1 MARKLMHLCDTST
14 LTDLKLFQFGSDQ
27 YSAKLPDRPILSA
40 HYTIHY
46 VFSGSGNVRIGN
58 TTYPVSPGAVFVVFP
73 NQIRQ
78 IIPAESASLSV
89 HWLELDGE
97 VLLPELLQL
106 NLTPNTPILPLTVAA
121 GTGKTAAYFAKLI
134 SSVEENKAHQLGICW
149 LILGALAAETAQ
161 TKPQRIG
168 NQRKY
173 YVCQAIDLIQR
184 CYMQDITVEDIADYC
199 GLNRSYLGKLFRDE
213 IGKSTQEYLIEYRM
227 EIACRYLR
235 ETTAP
240 IGTIALSVGYQN
252 QLHFS
257 RAFRKTYGMSPRD
270 WQKEHRMQQSESA
283 AAKQNE
289 TN

>member
-27 YSAKLPDRPILSA
+27 YSTKLSDRPILSA

-46 VFSGSGNVRIGN
+46 VFSGSGHVRIGN
-58 TTYPVSPGAVFVVFP
+58 TTYPVAPGSVFVVFP

-78 IIPAESASLSV
+78 IIPGESTPLGI

-106 NLTPNTPILPLTVAA
+106 NLTPNTPILPLTVPA
-121 GTGKTAAYFAKLI
+121 GTGKTAAYFSKLAT
-134 SSVEENKAHQLGICW
+134 SGEENKAHQLGICW

-161 TKPQRIG
+161 VKPQRIG

-173 YVCQAIDLIQR
+173 YVSQAIDLIQR
-184 CYMQDITVEDIADYC
+184 CYMQDITVEDIAAYC
-199 GLNRSYLGKLFRDE
+199 RLNRSYLGKLFRDE
-213 IGKSTQEYLIEYRM
+213 TGKSTQEYLIEYRM
-227 EIACRYLR
+227 EVACRYLR

-270 WQKEHRMQQSESA
+270 WQKEHRMQQAELSA
-283 AAKQNE
+283 SQQE
-289 TN
+289 E